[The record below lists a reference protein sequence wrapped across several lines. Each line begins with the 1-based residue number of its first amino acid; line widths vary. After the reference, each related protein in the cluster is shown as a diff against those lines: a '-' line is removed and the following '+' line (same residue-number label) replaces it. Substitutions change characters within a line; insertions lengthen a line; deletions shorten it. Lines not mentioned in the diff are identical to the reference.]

1 MGEAGMGKPGGMQ
14 NAECRITDWEG
25 VGMQNAKYKMQNGR
39 GGGGFKIRIMIKIR
53 MIWLDS

>member
-1 MGEAGMGKPGGMQ
+1 MINDKWGKQGWG
-14 NAECRITDWEG
+14 NLGECR
-25 VGMQNAKYKMQNGR
+25 MQNAKYKMQNGR